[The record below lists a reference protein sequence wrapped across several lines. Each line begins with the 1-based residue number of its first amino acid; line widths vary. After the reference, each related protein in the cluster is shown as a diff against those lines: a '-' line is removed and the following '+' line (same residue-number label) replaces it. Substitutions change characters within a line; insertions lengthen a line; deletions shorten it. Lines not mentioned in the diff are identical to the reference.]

1 MSTYPITTNFISSQV
16 HIPFISILIEF
27 THTYK
32 LAAEGANGQLPN
44 MDLFSMT
51 VQYSRRTALK
61 AVLPTEL
68 VKTLVP
74 SNLLSRLKEEM
85 VVLFNFM
92 LTLAVGVPTGDH
104 GIFTQYPP
112 PSINLLI

>member
-1 MSTYPITTNFISSQV
+1 MSTYPITTNFIFSQV
-16 HIPFISILIEF
+16 HIPLILIEF
-27 THTYK
+27 TPTYK

-74 SNLLSRLKEEM
+74 STLLSRLKDEM